1 MMTRRRPRRSDSAP
15 YFPVVNADII
25 PLHKLTAS
33 AKFDARA
40 DIYSYFLRSM
50 SKCLGNM
57 TVWIWLP
64 DFNDR
69 VLASR

>member
-1 MMTRRRPRRSDSAP
+1 MTRRRPRRSDSAP

-25 PLHKLTAS
+25 PVHKLTAS
-33 AKFDARA
+33 ARFDARA
-40 DIYSYFLRSM
+40 DIYDYFLRNM
-50 SKCLGNM
+50 DNYLGNM
-57 TVWIWLP
+57 TVWIWLS

>member
-25 PLHKLTAS
+25 PVHKLTAS
-33 AKFDARA
+33 ARFDARA
-40 DIYSYFLRSM
+40 DIYGYFLGSM
-50 SKCLGNM
+50 DNYLGNM
-57 TVWIWLP
+57 TVWIWLS